1 MSCKVCPRCIFISN
15 TMIFHKRAIKIFTIS
30 TYIKF
35 LLSLIFYFL
44 IFHFRL
50 ISMFIRHRLQGE
62 YLSIICMHKFFK
74 RPTPDKFEK
83 FSLLQMQMASF
94 LTCHRKMII
103 ISPFIEIK
111 LVSRKF

>member
-1 MSCKVCPRCIFISN
+1 
-15 TMIFHKRAIKIFTIS
+15 
-30 TYIKF
+30 
-35 LLSLIFYFL
+35 
-44 IFHFRL
+44 
-50 ISMFIRHRLQGE
+50 MFIRHRLQGE

-111 LVSRKF
+111 QVSRKFKREEYNRFRFDPFTRIKEDS